1 MRACVA
7 AALQH
12 APFVHHGG
20 AAGRPVHLMGIGAG
34 LKLVLGAA
42 FRGAANIGNCIGFQF
57 LWTGKQA
64 PINMKTSMG
73 GLLS

>member
-1 MRACVA
+1 VRACVA

-57 LWTGKQA
+57 L
-64 PINMKTSMG
+64 
-73 GLLS
+73 